1 MLLSKNEK
9 TKSGIKF
16 SLSNIT
22 TVFLVIFAAV
32 VIFSPSAKGLLIQG
46 LMKIGLFQPDIK
58 QTDDS
63 EHSNSTV
70 SDIFFKD
77 GKENIISLSDLKGKV
92 VFINFWAT
100 WCPPC
105 RAEMPSIES
114 LYQKVKDNKNI
125 VFLMVDVDN
134 DYAKAKKYMDRK
146 KLTLPVY
153 TPASAIPET
162 LMSGTIPTTLILDKK
177 GQLVFKHEGAGD
189 FTNQKVMDFLQQL
202 SK

>member
-1 MLLSKNEK
+1 MLSSKNEK
-9 TKSGIKF
+9 AKF

-46 LMKIGLFQPDIK
+46 LMQIGLFQPDIK
-58 QTDDS
+58 QTDKS
-63 EHSNSTV
+63 EHSNSPV

-77 GKENIISLSDLKGKV
+77 GKENIISLSELKGKV

-146 KLTLPVY
+146 NLTLPVY
-153 TPASAIPET
+153 TPASAIPQA
-162 LMSGTIPTTLILDKK
+162 LMSGTIPTTLIL
-177 GQLVFKHEGAGD
+177 E
-189 FTNQKVMDFLQQL
+189 
-202 SK
+202 